1 MIITNKKERERF
13 LKFAV
18 VGVIG
23 AVLDFGIFNLLNEI
37 VGFPALYASMVSFV
51 AAIISNFLWN
61 RFWTYPDSRHKTV
74 TAQVIQFLIVSLIG
88 LSIRAL
94 LFTPF
99 ESFILNLSYQIILS
113 SFFLEPSFIGHN
125 FTLAILI
132 LIVMFWNFF
141 ANRFWTYNDVKSI

>member
-18 VGVIG
+18 VGIIG
-23 AVLDFGIFNLLNEI
+23 AVLDFGIFNLLNEVFSVQAI
-37 VGFPALYASMVSFV
+37 YSSIVSFI

-61 RFWTYPDSRHKTV
+61 RYWTYPDSRNKAV
-74 TAQVIQFLIVSLIG
+74 TSQILQFIIVSVIG
-88 LSIRAL
+88 LSIRVV

-99 ESFILNLSYQIILS
+99 ESIILKIS
-113 SFFLEPSFIGHN
+113 NQLIPANFIFEPSFVGHN
-125 FTLAILI
+125 FTLALLI

-141 ANRFWTYNDVKSI
+141 ANRFWTYNDVK

>member
-1 MIITNKKERERF
+1 MIITNKKEIERF

-23 AVLDFGIFNLLNEI
+23 AVLDFGIFNLLNE
-37 VGFPALYASMVSFV
+37 VLGVTPLYASMVSFV

-61 RFWTYPDSRHKTV
+61 RFWTYPDSRNKTV
-74 TAQVIQFLIVSLIG
+74 TAQVLQFVLVSTIG
-88 LSIRAL
+88 LTIRAL

-99 ESFILNLSYQIILS
+99 EKVILTFS
-113 SFFLEPSFIGHN
+113 SQVVPPNFVVEPSFVGHN
-125 FTLAILI
+125 VTLAILV

-141 ANRFWTYNDVKSI
+141 ANRFWTYNDVKSA

>member
-23 AVLDFGIFNLLNEI
+23 AVLDFGIFNLLNE
-37 VGFPALYASMVSFV
+37 VFAVDALYSSMVSFV
-51 AAIISNFLWN
+51 AAIFSNFLWN
-61 RFWTYPDSRHKTV
+61 RFWTYPDSRNKAV
-74 TAQVIQFLIVSLIG
+74 TSQIIQFIIVSLIG

-99 ESFILNLSYQIILS
+99 EKVILNFSNQIVPP
-113 SFFLEPSFIGHN
+113 SFFLESSFVGHN
-125 FTLAILI
+125 FTLAVLI

-141 ANRFWTYNDVKSI
+141 ANRFWTYNDVKSV